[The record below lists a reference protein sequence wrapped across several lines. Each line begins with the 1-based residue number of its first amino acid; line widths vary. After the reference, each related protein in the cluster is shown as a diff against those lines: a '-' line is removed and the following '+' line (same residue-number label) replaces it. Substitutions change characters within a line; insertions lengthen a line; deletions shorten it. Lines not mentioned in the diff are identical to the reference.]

1 MFSNRYAHLTE
12 FRTGTMS
19 IFNLRPK
26 TSRKDLFNRE
36 EEPEQLHTALEQG
49 YPLVVVLGLSV

>member
-1 MFSNRYAHLTE
+1 
-12 FRTGTMS
+12 MS